1 MNQSSCS
8 AATIDCSAPTT
19 QPGYQQCA
27 DYDGGF
33 HSPAAS
39 MPLIVSGSMIAIVMS
54 ICIGGNDAANAWG
67 ATVGSGAIPLRRA
80 LLIGGFG
87 EWLGATLL
95 GAGVSNTIQK
105 GVSHPEDPA
114 CWACGYCDSRMSV
127 YAVGMLAALI
137 GACVFLL
144 LATFGKMPVSTTHA
158 IVGGIVG
165 MTIAGVGGD
174 CVDWTVDTGVGRIVA
189 SWVVSPVLS
198 GIIGIVYTRPSCSPD
213 RGWG

>member
-1 MNQSSCS
+1 
-8 AATIDCSAPTT
+8 
-19 QPGYQQCA
+19 
-27 DYDGGF
+27 
-33 HSPAAS
+33 

-158 IVGGIVG
+158 IVGGVVG
-165 MTIAGVGGD
+165 MTMVG
-174 CVDWTVDTGVGRIVA
+174 TA
-189 SWVVSPVLS
+189 SGSPLPLARQSVEARGGWPHPLS
-198 GIIGIVYTRPSCSPD
+198 SR
-213 RGWG
+213 